1 MKQIL
6 LNSSICP
13 LVDFITYD
21 SLLSVVTI
29 EESANDGLDKFEHVC
44 VKQDDV
50 DAIIMEHVCFRM
62 CDDIAPALFEYGVKE
77 FLVGSIY
84 RPAYY
89 NFHHDGFEFEAVME
103 DDWKTRAVAFLNN
116 NRNNAVLLG
125 YIADHWRSC
134 SGFISFMPESLEEL
148 LDGLTGKSDR
158 YTDDYLLAG
167 YLVMAGV
174 VSGTKVSPSDF
185 EEEVYDYI
193 CSNTDLMTPYCYIPN
208 DWLALYND
216 DFGVDELYYSL
227 QDKLGCVW
235 RTFDKIHDKIS
246 GEDFDCEDR
255 ASKMIAW
262 ALKNDLSVRDAQD
275 IAAGRKVLEYGMSM
289 YA

>member
-1 MKQIL
+1 MNIQ

-13 LVDFITYD
+13 LVDFTTYD
-21 SLLSVVTI
+21 SLLSASTI
-29 EESANDGLDKFEHVC
+29 EDYANDCLDKFEHVY

-50 DAIIMEHVCFRM
+50 DAIIMEHACNMM
-62 CDDIAPALFEYGVKE
+62 CDDIAPALAEYGVKE
-77 FLVGSIY
+77 FLVGANY

-89 NFHHDGFEFEAVME
+89 IFQHDGFDFVAVMA
-103 DDWKTRAVAFLNN
+103 DDWKGRAVSFLND
-116 NRNNAVLLG
+116 NRNNVDLLN
-125 YIADHWRSC
+125 YIAEHWESRD
-134 SGFISFMPESLEEL
+134 GFISFMPESMEEL
-148 LDGLTGKSDR
+148 LDGITGKSDR
-158 YTDDYLLAG
+158 YTDAYLLAE
-167 YLVMAGV
+167 YLTLASI
-174 VSGTKVSPSDF
+174 VSGAKVDPSDF

-193 CSNTDLMTPYCYIPN
+193 CSNTDLMAAYCYIPE

-235 RTFDKIHDKIS
+235 RAFDKIHDKIS
-246 GEDFDCEDR
+246 DEDFDCEDR

-262 ALKNDLSVRDAQD
+262 AMKNDLSVQDARD
-275 IAAGRKVLEYGMSM
+275 IAAGRKVFEYGLFM